1 MRVFTIA
8 SAHLGDDGAL
18 RWLMSWSS
26 PASCGSMRSPT
37 MSLEPLLTEPG
48 VIQVHAF
55 AAMTAFLAALM
66 QLALPKGTPRHR
78 AVGYLWVALML
89 LVVIPSFW
97 IHTIRQWGPWSW
109 IHLLSIFTLVMLPL
123 GLAHARAHRVTAH
136 RNTMLGLF
144 FGALVVA
151 GVFTLWPGRVM
162 HHVVFGP

>member
-1 MRVFTIA
+1 LAYVLEFPGKLRVDEVPYDVARTA
-8 SAHLGDDGAL
+8 PH
-18 RWLMSWSS
+18 
-26 PASCGSMRSPT
+26 
-37 MSLEPLLTEPG
+37 EPG

-109 IHLLSIFTLVMLPL
+109 IHLLSIFT
-123 GLAHARAHRVTAH
+123 
-136 RNTMLGLF
+136 
-144 FGALVVA
+144 
-151 GVFTLWPGRVM
+151 W
-162 HHVVFGP
+162 